1 MIKYMLKFIQQ
12 AISYTIT
19 YVFSIILTIVVFGG
33 LTIVALIDTIVG
45 GFRDEN

>member
-1 MIKYMLKFIQQ
+1 MIKYMLKFIRQ

-19 YVFSIILTIVVFGG
+19 YVFSIVLTIVIFGG
-33 LTIVALIDTIVG
+33 LIIVALIDTITG